1 MQNAREEHPRQA
13 GSELQGGGSRPDA
26 GLSWPRVRGLL
37 TVATPFHSGE
47 REPAVLPL
55 HAAQRAVTSWVL
67 LGVSGALFCA
77 GMSVPAISRASGVTL
92 GDACLAL
99 GAFFIADTAG
109 FISYRRFGGSSRV
122 YRVLDCA
129 ESFVGSLS
137 IAYVIHRSQSAVSF
151 FWFFHFVH
159 ICLTAPLGL
168 SLIYGFS
175 LVLGPLGLM
184 IAFAADGEVASAWIC
199 AVAGLL
205 GLYVYLILGRVHG
218 ELESGRRREAH
229 LRGELALARVNQER
243 ARISR
248 DLHDHVAAELT
259 ALLWRIRELSGSA
272 PSGARDEL
280 DALGERLRDAISELR
295 NVVLS
300 LRGAVLDRRSALALL
315 ERRCRELC
323 APLELDFQVLGEA
336 SSSRAS
342 ELEVPSEDLLLIAF
356 ELVRNA
362 AQHSDGRLLVVALDV
377 RSGLVLR
384 VVDDGRGLPRHL
396 WQSSHGGLKNVRDRV
411 RELGGSI
418 ALEPSASGTHVVVTF
433 ARCDAA
439 GLDRELGESSRFDE
453 SNRNQRSSS
462 TVASRSRVS

>member
-1 MQNAREEHPRQA
+1 
-13 GSELQGGGSRPDA
+13 
-26 GLSWPRVRGLL
+26 
-37 TVATPFHSGE
+37 
-47 REPAVLPL
+47 
-55 HAAQRAVTSWVL
+55 
-67 LGVSGALFCA
+67 
-77 GMSVPAISRASGVTL
+77 
-92 GDACLAL
+92 
-99 GAFFIADTAG
+99 
-109 FISYRRFGGSSRV
+109 
-122 YRVLDCA
+122 
-129 ESFVGSLS
+129 
-137 IAYVIHRSQSAVSF
+137 
-151 FWFFHFVH
+151 
-159 ICLTAPLGL
+159 
-168 SLIYGFS
+168 
-175 LVLGPLGLM
+175 
-184 IAFAADGEVASAWIC
+184 
-199 AVAGLL
+199 
-205 GLYVYLILGRVHG
+205 
-218 ELESGRRREAH
+218 
-229 LRGELALARVNQER
+229 
-243 ARISR
+243 
-248 DLHDHVAAELT
+248 
-259 ALLWRIRELSGSA
+259 
-272 PSGARDEL
+272 
-280 DALGERLRDAISELR
+280 AISELR